1 MLTRFSQS
9 ADRLQ
14 LQTQHKDKYNTNTKK
29 NCKHRENPKHK
40 KRQTQKRIQIQKIP
54 TKDKYKIKHKHEKN
68 LNAKMKRNTTRLAAS
83 AMLLCTGWTCRA
95 WTAATTLCQ
104 VSMSICYMINQI
116 FKFISDVPG
125 CILCKNNF
133 FQCARLHWLYKQC
146 ISIDLYCAMSHFL

>member
-1 MLTRFSQS
+1 MVSGDIGDPYTYWAADLSNKHFAYSIDVHQVLSHLTFFISDNKLTRFSQS

-83 AMLLCTGWTCRA
+83 AMLLCTG
-95 WTAATTLCQ
+95 
-104 VSMSICYMINQI
+104 
-116 FKFISDVPG
+116 
-125 CILCKNNF
+125 
-133 FQCARLHWLYKQC
+133 
-146 ISIDLYCAMSHFL
+146 